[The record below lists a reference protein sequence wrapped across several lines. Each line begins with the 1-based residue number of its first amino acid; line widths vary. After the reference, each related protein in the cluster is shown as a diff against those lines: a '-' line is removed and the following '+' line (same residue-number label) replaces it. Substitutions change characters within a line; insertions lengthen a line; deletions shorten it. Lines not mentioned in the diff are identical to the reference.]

1 VFFDDILMYSSTL
14 EQHVNQLPQVLQLL
28 QQDKWQVKLSK
39 FSFAQR
45 KIDYLSHVISGD
57 GVR

>member
-14 EQHVNQLPQVLQLL
+14 EQHVNQLSQVLQLL
-28 QQDKWQVKLSK
+28 QQDKWHVKLSK